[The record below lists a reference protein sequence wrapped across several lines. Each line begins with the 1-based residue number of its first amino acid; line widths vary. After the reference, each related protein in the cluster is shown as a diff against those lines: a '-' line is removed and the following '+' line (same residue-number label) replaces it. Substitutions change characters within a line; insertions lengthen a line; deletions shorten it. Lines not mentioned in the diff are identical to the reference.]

1 MNAYAFEVPDKPAE
15 NPGNWT
21 RAQLAN
27 QPWIGRFSPQNLQEI
42 ELALQH
48 LHVRGLQAP
57 HFSRDDFP
65 LATTADVLQRLL
77 DELEHGRGFVLIRGL
92 PVERYSTMDAENI
105 FWGLGLYLGHAVA
118 QNADGHLLGH
128 VRDLGYDLQNP
139 NVRNYQTS
147 AELMFHNDSCD
158 VLGLMCLRQAK
169 SGGHSA
175 IASAIAIHNSILER
189 RPDLLYELYQ
199 PFYIDRRGEP
209 GWPDE
214 GDEPYFALPVF
225 SYLQGLVTARYT
237 VRGYYFEAQRFAGVP
252 ALTQKQ
258 IAVLDMLA
266 ATALE
271 PEFHIRYDLEPG
283 DIQFVN
289 NYCVFHSRTDFE
301 DYPEPERKR
310 HLLRLWL
317 AVPTSRPLHPIFEK
331 RWRSVAAGT
340 IRGGIAPRRHSMS
353 VV

>member
-1 MNAYAFEVPDKPAE
+1 MNAYTFEIPDKPVD

-21 RAQLAN
+21 RAQLERDS
-27 QPWIGRFSPQNLQEI
+27 WIVHFTAQHLQEI
-42 ELALQH
+42 ELAVSRLTA
-48 LHVRGLQAP
+48 RGLQAP
-57 HFSRDDFP
+57 YFGREDFP
-65 LATTADVLQRLL
+65 LLAASAMLGESL
-77 DELEHGRGFVLIRGL
+77 DELEHGRGFVLLRGL
-92 PVERYSTMDAENI
+92 PMARYSSTKAQNI
-105 FWGLGLYLGHAVA
+105 FWGLGLHMGHAVA

-128 VRDLGYDLQNP
+128 VRDLGYDLKNP
-139 NVRNYQTS
+139 NVRNYQT
-147 AELMFHNDSCD
+147 AEELTFHNDSCD

-169 SGGHSA
+169 AGGHSA
-175 IASAIAIHNSILER
+175 IASAIAVHNAILER

-199 PFYIDRRGEP
+199 PLAIDRRGEP

-214 GDEPYFALPVF
+214 GDEPYFSLPVF
-225 SYLQGLVTARYT
+225 SYLQGLVSARYT
-237 VRGYYFEAQRFAGVP
+237 VRSYYFEAQRFPGVA

-258 IAVLDMLA
+258 IEALDMLA

-271 PEFHIRYDLEPG
+271 PEFHIRYDLDPG

-317 AVPTSRPLHPIFEK
+317 AVPNSRPLHPVFRK
-331 RWRSVAAGT
+331 RWRSVEAGAV
-340 IRGGIAPRRHSMS
+340 RGGIAPRRGSMS
-353 VV
+353 VA